1 MKNIKKEAKK
11 LGLCISAFIRQ
22 AIIEKVENGD
32 RLNKVEE
39 KIKLLKIKMN
49 EEKENIKQLL
59 QANQNYKIYVK
70 TIQLYPVSINKVFYY
85 WEYN

>member
-11 LGLCISAFIRQ
+11 LGLCTSAFIKQ

-49 EEKENIKQLL
+49 EEK
-59 QANQNYKIYVK
+59 
-70 TIQLYPVSINKVFYY
+70 
-85 WEYN
+85 